1 MGETL
6 GVTGCQQ
13 QLAWLPTPDPRLQ
26 LTPCPWMAAVLILA
40 LHCSHCRQP
49 ACLLPLRTCCCCKSA
64 SSTTLSSDG
73 GGVSFVLKTGS
84 GKWLQDDAS
93 NTDFYFPT
101 AGKGGRWQPERAPRS
116 AGKPSGADAIGG
128 SSSGGGGG
136 RGSGRGVVQAL
147 PRLTADQLSAPTQKK
162 GAGDVAALAS
172 EPGGGG
178 GSDDGSKRV
187 LSQEERNRVE
197 LPDITKGVPWNPG
210 EGPKGS
216 GATLGNIVPMDA
228 RARPPWYTASIFGDV
243 DEAAVKVCGEEV
255 WVGWMCV
262 GGG

>member
-1 MGETL
+1 MAIEPATL
-6 GVTGCQQ
+6 
-13 QLAWLPTPDPRLQ
+13 R
-26 LTPCPWMAAVLILA
+26 
-40 LHCSHCRQP
+40 
-49 ACLLPLRTCCCCKSA
+49 
-64 SSTTLSSDG
+64 SDG

-101 AGKGGRWQPERAPRS
+101 AGKGGRWQPERVTRS
-116 AGKPSGADAIGG
+116 AGKPSGADAIG

-136 RGSGRGVVQAL
+136 GRVSGSGSGSGVVQAL
-147 PRLTADQLSAPTQKK
+147 PRLTAEQLQAPTHKK
-162 GAGDVAALAS
+162 GSGDVAAPAS

-178 GSDDGSKRV
+178 GGGGGGKRV

-210 EGPKGS
+210 EGPKGA

-228 RARPPWYTASIFGDV
+228 RARPPWYTASIFGEV
-243 DEAAVKVCGEEV
+243 DEAAVKVCGVEE
-255 WVGWMCV
+255 WVGCV
-262 GGG
+262 GVGGEGGEG